1 MVWSERGVMAKCTRC
16 NCYKNEYGINCI
28 PYSGNPNP
36 VFYFLGE
43 MAGKNEAEA
52 SKREPSHF
60 IGKAGE
66 RFDNLLKHSNILR
79 EDIAVAN
86 SHRCYKAGNATP
98 TTSELDSCFI
108 HTFLEVQKLNPKIV
122 VAMGESALYTATGLK
137 GIRNYRGKLLF
148 SKKLGRKV
156 FVTYHPAAGIYDNED
171 AKKTLEDFKKLLSLL
186 DAEVSE
192 VKNYTFKEVEEV
204 PQELIDAETLYL
216 DTETTGLN
224 PQLDKLKIVQISNG
238 EEPVYIFNKFNDP
251 KLKEILETKDIVGQG
266 WEFDSKFLKT
276 NLNIFPE
283 KWAFDTCLAE
293 FLLTG
298 TKDNDLTFL
307 VSKYARESFGYDDKV
322 KEYGGAHK
330 VLSKKELYQYA
341 ANDVGVLKK
350 IRDRQEK
357 LLVDEGMDYLY
368 YNITLPSN
376 KILTK
381 MSLRGIVVDVNRV
394 KELDRK
400 YEEKSNKLLENALS
414 LPEVKDCEKNFNRS
428 FNPRST
434 LMLRWLLLERYK
446 LPILKTGTT
455 SKGERTPV
463 LDAARMKIYSEKYKN
478 PYCQIMGK
486 YRSYQTLRENF
497 LSGILPKLVSGVA
510 HTTFSLHSTDTGRPN
525 SRNPNLLNLP
535 GGEDTEEIRTCFIAR
550 PGCIFVYSDLSQI
563 EVKVAAVVYDE
574 PELIRIV
581 NSGRDFHCEITSRIL
596 GLSYEIIFEG
606 KQNGDPEIVHKRR
619 IFKTITFS
627 ILYGKGAES
636 LAVDLDISVDEAEHF
651 IAEYF
656 RGFPSLK
663 RNLELCKR
671 EVIQKGYLTNL
682 FGFRRRWKY
691 HKEDDHNTLREAIN
705 FKVQSTAWN
714 LLELGMIK
722 ADRELSKYNIPLITQ
737 VYDSLGAEPKKE
749 DMKKTARIMKKAMQ
763 SCNSGINRLD
773 KIRVTA
779 DVEVGYNLKDM
790 EKIG

>member
-1 MVWSERGVMAKCTRC
+1 MTKCTRC
-16 NCYKNEYGINCI
+16 NCHKNEYGINCI
-28 PYSGNPNP
+28 PFSGNSNP

-43 MAGKNEAEA
+43 MAGRKEAEA
-52 SKREPSHF
+52 SKSKPSHF
-60 IGKAGE
+60 IGDAGE
-66 RFDNLLKHSNILR
+66 RFNNLLKHSGIAR
-79 EDIAVAN
+79 EDVAVAN
-86 SHRCYKAGNATP
+86 ANRCYKTGNATP
-98 TTSELDSCFI
+98 TDSELDACFI
-108 HTFLEVQKLNPKIV
+108 HTFLEVQQLNPKIV
-122 VAMGESALYTATGLK
+122 VAMGESALYSATGLK

-148 SKKLGRKV
+148 SKKLNKKV
-156 FVTYHPAAGIYDNED
+156 FATYHPAAGIYDNEA
-171 AKKTLEDFKKLLSLL
+171 AKKTLEDFRKLPSLL

-192 VKNYTFKEVEEV
+192 IRNYSYKEVTEV
-204 PQELIDAETLYL
+204 PQELLDADTLYI
-216 DTETTGLN
+216 DTETTGLS
-224 PQLDKLKIVQISNG
+224 PQVDKLNIIQISNG
-238 EEPVYIFNKFNDP
+238 SEPIYIFNKFDDLR
-251 KLKEILETKDIVGQG
+251 LKEILETKNIVGQG
-266 WEFDSKFLKT
+266 WEFDAKFLKT
-276 NLNIFPE
+276 NLDIFPE
-283 KWAFDTCLAE
+283 KWSFDTCLAE

-298 TKDNDLTFL
+298 TKANDLTFL

-330 VLSKKELYQYA
+330 VPNKKELYQYA

-350 IRDRQEK
+350 IKDVQEK
-357 LLVDEGMDYLY
+357 LLVDEGMDHLY
-368 YNITLPSN
+368 YNLTLPAN

-381 MSLRGIVVDVNRV
+381 MALRGILVDVDRIQ
-394 KELDRK
+394 ELDKK
-400 YEEKSNKLLENALS
+400 YETKSNELLENALA
-414 LPEVKDCEKNFNRS
+414 LPEVKDCEKNFNRN

-455 SKGERTPV
+455 SKGEKTPV
-463 LDAARMKIYSEKYKN
+463 LDAKRMKIYAEKHKN
-478 PYCQIMGK
+478 NYCQIMEK

-497 LSGILPKLVSGVA
+497 LSGILPKLVNGVA
-510 HTTFSLHSTDTGRPN
+510 YTTYSLHATDTGRPN
-525 SRNPNLLNLP
+525 STNPNLLNLP
-535 GGEDTEEIRTCFIAR
+535 GGEETEEIRTCFIAR

-563 EVKVAAVVYDE
+563 EVKVSAVVYDE

-596 GLSYEIIFEG
+596 GLPYEVIFEG
-606 KQNGDPEIVHKRR
+606 KQNGDPEIIHKRR

-636 LAVDLDISVDEAEHF
+636 LAVDLGITVDEAEHF
-651 IAEYF
+651 IDEYF
-656 RGFPSLK
+656 RGFPDLK
-663 RNLELCKR
+663 RNLELCKK

-705 FKVQSTAWN
+705 FPVQSTAWN

-722 ADRELSKYNIPLITQ
+722 ADSELSKYNIPLITQ
-737 VYDSLGAEPKKE
+737 VYDSLGAEANKE
-749 DMKKTARIMKKAMQ
+749 DMKKAARIMKKAMQ
-763 SCNSGINRLD
+763 SCNHGIDKLD
-773 KIRVTA
+773 KIIVTA